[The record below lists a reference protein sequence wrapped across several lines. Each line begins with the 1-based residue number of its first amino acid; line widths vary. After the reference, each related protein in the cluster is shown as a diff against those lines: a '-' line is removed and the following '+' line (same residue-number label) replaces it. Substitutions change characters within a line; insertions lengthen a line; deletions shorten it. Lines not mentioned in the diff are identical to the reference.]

1 MQAFDYVLILL
12 SFIYALALGH
22 LLSRIGSLLLA
33 AERVVFSPLAI
44 LMAANAAWTLFFC
57 WLGLWGLHTM
67 AHWDIASIFAQFIFA
82 ITLFFICVFAAP
94 EAAANEPIDTEA
106 FYWKQ
111 HRRFYWAYIVASTAG
126 IACNTIFLKS
136 GDPSLFLKWNLASL
150 PMYLPCILA
159 LAVRARW
166 AQWTAGLGLLLV
178 TTVAV
183 VPLESTLG

>member
-1 MQAFDYVLILL
+1 MHAFDYVLILL

-44 LMAANAAWTLFFC
+44 LLAVNAAWAVFFS
-57 WLGLWGLHTM
+57 WLGLWGLRTM
-67 AHWDIASIFAQFIFA
+67 AHWDIASILAQFIFA

-94 EAAANEPIDTEA
+94 ETAASGPIDTEA

-111 HRRFYWAYIVASTAG
+111 HRRYYWAYIVASTAG
-126 IACNTIFLKS
+126 IACNTIFLKA
-136 GDPSLFLKWNLASL
+136 GDPGLFLKWNLASL
-150 PMYLPCILA
+150 PMYPPCVLA

-166 AQWTAGLGLLLV
+166 AQWTAGIGLLLV
-178 TTVAV
+178 TAAAV
-183 VPLESTLG
+183 VPIEATLS